1 MALDE
6 MPLKI
11 AVIGSPNV
19 LKPQDKLSNLVH
31 PFRSP
36 TACKRPPESIQ
47 VIREL
52 VALKRI
58 GRECDERIEYGLKV
72 RAVGQFVETIEG
84 RTNYGVRSAECCE
97 DE

>member
-1 MALDE
+1 MVVVGL
-6 MPLKI
+6 
-11 AVIGSPNV
+11 PNI
-19 LKPQDKLSNLVH
+19 LEPQDELSNLVH

-52 VALKRI
+52 VALKCI

-72 RAVGQFVETIEG
+72 CTVVQFMETIEG
-84 RTNYGVRSAECCE
+84 RTNHGVSSIKCREY
-97 DE
+97 